1 MRHCFVGIL
10 ALVLLSVSLVHAD
23 PPPSE
28 SHDHAAGDHGHHGG
42 GMHHGFKDVARWIK
56 VFDHPERD
64 QWQKPQAVVSAL
76 QLEPGMSVVDIG
88 AGTGYF
94 LPHLRAAVGDA
105 GRVLAL
111 DVEPNMVAYYPGT

>member
-1 MRHCFVGIL
+1 
-10 ALVLLSVSLVHAD
+10 
-23 PPPSE
+23 
-28 SHDHAAGDHGHHGG
+28 
-42 GMHHGFKDVARWIK
+42 MHHGFKDVARWIK